1 MSTSPSSKS
10 SSSKLSSDPNASS
23 SSSDPKKIVLAYSGG
38 LDTSV
43 ILPWLK
49 SRYPGVKLVAF
60 AAELGQGSELKGIE
74 QKAYKSGADEVIVK
88 DLRKEFAEDYCFPM
102 LRAHATY
109 EGDYL
114 LGTSVARPLIAKEQ
128 VLVAHKTGADA
139 VAHGATGKGNDQVR
153 FELTVMALDPTL
165 KIVAPWKDP
174 QFLADGLNDR
184 ETAVEYA
191 MKHRIPIAQ
200 SKKKIYSQDR
210 NLWHISHEGAEIEDP
225 SQEPLEGVYTISVP
239 PGKAPDRAQYVEI
252 QFREGVPTGID
263 GQSYR
268 GRGHELIE
276 RLNEIGGR
284 HGVGQ
289 VTLVEN
295 RLVGMKSRGVY
306 ETPGGTILYEAHKA
320 LEQLCLEREL
330 YHFKQQVALK
340 YGELVYYGQWFHP
353 LREALQVFVDQA
365 NQVITGKVRVKLFK
379 GRAQATSAS
388 SPTSLY
394 DTKLASFAMK
404 DYDVTAARGFI
415 DLFGL
420 PMKVRGLKHKTQ
432 VRPPVRR

>member
-1 MSTSPSSKS
+1 MS
-10 SSSKLSSDPNASS
+10 N
-23 SSSDPKKIVLAYSGG
+23 PKKIVLAYSGG

-49 SRYPGVKLVAF
+49 ERYPGVTLVAF

-74 QKAYKSGADEVIVK
+74 KKARRSGADEVIVA
-88 DLRKEFAEDYCFPM
+88 DLRKEFAEQYCFPM

-114 LGTSVARPLIAKEQ
+114 LGTSIARPLIAKAQ
-128 VLVAHKTGADA
+128 VDAAHKTGADA

-153 FELTVMALDPTL
+153 FELTAMALDPAL
-165 KIVAPWKDP
+165 AIISPWKDP
-174 QFLADGLNDR
+174 RFLADGLTDR
-184 ETAVEYA
+184 ETAIEYA
-191 MKHRIPIAQ
+191 EKHGIPITQ
-200 SKKKIYSQDR
+200 TKKKIYSQDR

-225 SQEPLEGVYTISVP
+225 AKEPLEQVYTITVP
-239 PGKAPDRAQYVEI
+239 VSKAPNKAEYVEVE
-252 QFREGVPTGID
+252 FRQGNPVAVNGTRFKGA
-263 GQSYR
+263 
-268 GRGHELIE
+268 GHELIE
-276 RLNEIGGR
+276 TLNAIGGR
-284 HGVGQ
+284 HAVGQ

-320 LEQLCLEREL
+320 LEQICLERDL
-330 YHFKQQVALK
+330 YHFKQQVAIR

-353 LREALQVFVDQA
+353 LREALQAFVDHA
-365 NQVITGKVRVKLFK
+365 SSVVTGKVKVKLYK
-379 GRAQATSAS
+379 GRATAVSATS
-388 SPTSLY
+388 PKSLY

-404 DYDVTAARGFI
+404 GYDVTAARGFI

-420 PMKVRGLKHKTQ
+420 PMKVRGLRQ
-432 VRPPVRR
+432 R